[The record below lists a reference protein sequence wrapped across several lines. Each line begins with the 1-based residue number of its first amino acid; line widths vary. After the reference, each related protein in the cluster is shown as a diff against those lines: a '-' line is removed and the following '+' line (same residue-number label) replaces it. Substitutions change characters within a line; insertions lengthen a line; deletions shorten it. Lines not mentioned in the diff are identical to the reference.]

1 MEQLISVLDNAQG
14 IFPEVPKLPRT
25 NIIRVLTARQQRIK
39 APNYWP
45 LANRG
50 SEERVIKTILSR
62 TVSDLQLTPK
72 ALICG
77 GLVIV
82 KR

>member
-1 MEQLISVLDNAQG
+1 MIH
-14 IFPEVPKLPRT
+14 
-25 NIIRVLTARQQRIK
+25 VLTTRQQRIK
-39 APNYWP
+39 APNDWP
-45 LANRG
+45 IANRG
-50 SEERVIKTILSR
+50 SEQRVIKTILSR
-62 TVSDLQLTPK
+62 TVSDLQLTQK